1 MQTNSK
7 TIKDLLEEDYQ
18 YTEIILQYLLDMT
31 RSQIFLNKNS
41 DLKDDVLDRFL
52 HIQKDLN
59 NGRPLQYAI
68 GEWNFYG
75 YDFIVNENV
84 LIPRP
89 ETELLVE
96 EILKEDLKDKK
107 ILDIGTGSGAIA
119 ISLALENKKNLHVS
133 ACDISTEALEVARMN
148 AEKLGAH
155 VEFIHSDLFENIEGK
170 FDLIVSNPPYI
181 SEEDYDKLDK
191 LLYYEPKKALYGGV
205 KGYEIYEKI
214 IDQAKSYLTD
224 DASIFFEIGYDQGK
238 VVSDLLRENGYHDVK
253 ILQDYGG
260 KDRIVKGKWLKDSIT
275 RWSYAIII
283 MIFIDY
289 WKDFYVWKIR
299 IN

>member
-7 TIKDLLEEDYQ
+7 TIKDLLEADYQ

-31 RSQIFLNKNS
+31 RSQIFLNQNLELS
-41 DLKDDVLDRFL
+41 DDVWNRFLDIQRDLKD
-52 HIQKDLN
+52 
-59 NGRPLQYAI
+59 GRPLQYAI
-68 GEWNFYG
+68 GKWNFYG

-96 EILKEDLKDKK
+96 EILKEELKDKK
-107 ILDIGTGSGAIA
+107 LLDIGTGSGAIA
-119 ISLALENKKNLHVS
+119 VSLDLENKDNLQVS
-133 ACDISTEALEVARMN
+133 ACDISKEALEVARMN

-155 VEFIHSDLFENIEGK
+155 LDFIHSDLFENIEGR
-170 FDLIVSNPPYI
+170 FDIIVSNPPYI
-181 SEEDYDKLDK
+181 SEEDYDKLDE
-191 LLYYEPKKALYGGV
+191 LLYHEPKTALYGGI

-224 DASIFFEIGYDQGK
+224 QASIYFEIGYDQGK

-253 ILQDYGG
+253 ILQDYGE
-260 KDRIVKGKWLKDSIT
+260 KDRIVTGKWLKDSIT
-275 RWSYAIII
+275 S
-283 MIFIDY
+283 
-289 WKDFYVWKIR
+289 
-299 IN
+299 

>member
-7 TIKDLLEEDYQ
+7 TIKDLLDADYQ

-31 RSQIFLNKNS
+31 RSQIFLNQNL
-41 DLKDDVLDRFL
+41 DLEDYVLNKFL
-52 HIQKDLN
+52 DIQRDLN

-75 YDFIVNENV
+75 YDFSVNENV

-96 EILKEDLKDKK
+96 EILKENLRDKK
-107 ILDIGTGSGAIA
+107 LLDIGTGSGAIA

-133 ACDISTEALEVARMN
+133 ACDISTKALEVARMN
-148 AEKLGAH
+148 AEKFGAR
-155 VEFIHSDLFENIEGK
+155 VEFIHSDIFENIEGK
-170 FDLIVSNPPYI
+170 FDIIVSNPPYI
-181 SEEDYDKLDK
+181 SEEDYDKLDE
-191 LLYYEPKKALYGGV
+191 LLYHEPKTALYGGV

-214 IDQAKSYLTD
+214 INQAKSHLAD

-238 VVSDLLRENGYHDVK
+238 VVSDLLKENGYHDVK

-275 RWSYAIII
+275 S
-283 MIFIDY
+283 
-289 WKDFYVWKIR
+289 
-299 IN
+299 